1 MGRLLI
7 FLKCVAQDRLV
18 TSILVLTENPI
29 LSTKVSFKRRKEE
42 TFFFVWK
49 KLVQSKT
56 GLLGHSVY
64 PTENVSKD
72 LLFTYQDLKSCKP
85 HEKTK
90 QKHQKA
96 RSIDEEFDVLCFIFF
111 HLISKVYIIMW
122 TVFGPSFL
130 YRVDFSRKKFKP
142 IDGWDKVRFSR
153 EISETYSVKVPIT
166 IESN

>member
-1 MGRLLI
+1 M
-7 FLKCVAQDRLV
+7 
-18 TSILVLTENPI
+18 
-29 LSTKVSFKRRKEE
+29 
-42 TFFFVWK
+42 
-49 KLVQSKT
+49 QSKT

-111 HLISKVYIIMW
+111 SFDFQGIYNYVNRIWPKLLV
-122 TVFGPSFL
+122 PSGF
-130 YRVDFSRKKFKP
+130 
-142 IDGWDKVRFSR
+142 
-153 EISETYSVKVPIT
+153 
-166 IESN
+166 